1 MRASLLFRI
10 SLLIITTAVFPLSSA
25 SANTDILKFTEWLN
39 GLRQEAL
46 GQGIS
51 PATLDEALKGI
62 IPNPKIV
69 TLDRKQPEST
79 RTFQE
84 YLNLVVN
91 KRRINKGRRM
101 FRENRELLTTIGKRY
116 GVQPRFIVALW
127 GIETDFGSNTGN
139 FSVIEA
145 LATLA
150 FDGRRSAFFRKE
162 LLNALKI
169 IDDDHIAAKDMQG
182 SWAGAM
188 GQTQFMPSSFL
199 QYAVDYNDDGK
210 RDIWGTKADIFASI
224 ANYLSQN
231 KWEYDTTWGRKVRL
245 PEGFDRAFVDKEKER
260 PLSEWQRMGIRRTDG
275 RDLPTREL
283 DASLVMPGGEDGEAF
298 LIYANYKNLLKWNRS
313 YYFATA
319 VGILSDA
326 VK

>member
-1 MRASLLFRI
+1 MRTPLLFRI
-10 SLLIITTAVFPLSSA
+10 FLLIITTAVFPLSSA
-25 SANTDILKFTEWLN
+25 SANTDIVKFTEWLN
-39 GLRQEAL
+39 AFRQEAADE
-46 GQGIS
+46 GIS
-51 PATLDEALKGI
+51 APTLDAALKGI
-62 IPNPKIV
+62 IPNPRV
-69 TLDRKQPEST
+69 VELDRKQPEST

-84 YLNLVVN
+84 YLKLVVN
-91 KRRINKGRRM
+91 QRRIKKGRRM
-101 FRENRELLTTIGKRY
+101 FRENRELLTTIGTRY

-127 GIETDFGSNTGN
+127 GIETDFGGNTGN

-150 FDGRRSAFFRKE
+150 YDGRRSAFFRKE

-169 IDDDHIAAKDMQG
+169 IDGGHIAATKMQG

-199 QYAVDYNDDGK
+199 QYAVDYDNDG
-210 RDIWGTKADIFASI
+210 RQDIWGTRADIFASI

-231 KWEYDTTWGRKVRL
+231 EWDYDTTWGRKVRL

-260 PLSEWQRMGIRRTDG
+260 PLSEWQRLGIRRIDG
-275 RDLPTREL
+275 RDLPTRDVE
-283 DASLVMPGGEDGEAF
+283 ASLVMPGGKDGEAF
-298 LIYANYKNLLKWNRS
+298 LIYANYKRLLKWNRS